1 MQFKTFIELA
11 CSLCGKST
19 VAVSRTPR
27 ANLIKDQAAM
37 NSWVL
42 IVDDEENLLVLLERV
57 FQKNGFQ
64 VKAATNG
71 YQALRL
77 IGQHVFD
84 LAVLDV
90 QMFPVDGIM
99 LLREVRKR
107 SPSTSVIMI
116 AAYPTSDART
126 ECMKIGAAAFLA
138 KPLDLNYLKDVAQR
152 LAHPDQQQ

>member
-1 MQFKTFIELA
+1 
-11 CSLCGKST
+11 
-19 VAVSRTPR
+19 
-27 ANLIKDQAAM
+27 M

-64 VKAATNG
+64 VKAASNG
-71 YQALRL
+71 YQALRI
-77 IGQHVFD
+77 IGQHVFV

-99 LLREVRKR
+99 LLKELRKR

-116 AAYPTSDART
+116 TASPTSDARN
-126 ECMKIGAAAFLA
+126 ECMKNGAAAFLA
-138 KPLDLNYLKDVAQR
+138 KPLDLHYLQDLAQR

>member
-1 MQFKTFIELA
+1 MADLRA
-11 CSLCGKST
+11 
-19 VAVSRTPR
+19 AVSRIPVQESELNQR
-27 ANLIKDQAAM
+27 SAAM
-37 NSWVL
+37 NSSIL
-42 IVDDEENLLVLLERV
+42 IVDDEENLLVLLDRV

-64 VKAATNG
+64 VKAASNG

-77 IGQHVFD
+77 IGQHIFD

-99 LLREVRKR
+99 VLRELKKR

-116 AAYPTSDART
+116 AAYPTSDARN
-126 ECMKIGAAAFLA
+126 ECMKNGAAAFLP
-138 KPLDLNYLKDVAQR
+138 KPLDLNYLQDLAQR